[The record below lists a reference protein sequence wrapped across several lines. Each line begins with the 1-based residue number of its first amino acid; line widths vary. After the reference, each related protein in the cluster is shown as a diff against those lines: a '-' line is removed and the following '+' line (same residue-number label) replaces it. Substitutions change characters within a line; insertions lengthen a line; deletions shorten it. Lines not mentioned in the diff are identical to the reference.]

1 MSSNAQVTVK
11 SRYARCPIASPNA
24 KYSQSA
30 NTVITAVA
38 TATAAVDA
46 NSTNP
51 TTTGINTS
59 AVATRFQ
66 VMQTVL
72 TGRLP
77 TPSQIES
84 GFPTELYRMGADR
97 NSTPCHSEDIRQGC
111 PKNLNFNNF
120 LHVMCALPRRHLRRV
135 NPAISPLSPLKIH
148 QRLQQPRP
156 IKIRPQRL
164 RHKNLRIRNLPQQ
177 EIAHPHLP
185 ARPDQQIRVRQIRRI
200 KVPRKLLLRNRRTS
214 VPISLRQDRV
224 HR

>member
-1 MSSNAQVTVK
+1 MNSRAQIIVHT
-11 SRYARCPIASPNA
+11 RYARCPIASPNA

-30 NTVITAVA
+30 STVITAVA
-38 TATAAVDA
+38 TATTAVDV
-46 NSTNP
+46 NNTNP
-51 TTTGINTS
+51 TTTGISTS

-111 PKNLNFNNF
+111 PKNLSSNNF
-120 LHVMCALPRRHLRRV
+120 PHVMCALPHRRLRRI
-135 NPAISPLSPLKIH
+135 NPAVSPLSPLKIQ
-148 QRLQQPRP
+148 QRLQQLRAV
-156 IKIRPQRL
+156 KIRPQRL
-164 RHKNLRIRNLPQQ
+164 RNKNLRIRNLPQQ
-177 EIAHPHLP
+177 KSAQPHLP

-200 KVPRKLLLRNRRTS
+200 KMP
-214 VPISLRQDRV
+214 
-224 HR
+224 

>member
-38 TATAAVDA
+38 MATAHVGA

-77 TPSQIES
+77 TPSQNES
-84 GFPTELYRMGADR
+84 GFPTELYSHSPKSAGGAAYV
-97 NSTPCHSEDIRQGC
+97 S
-111 PKNLNFNNF
+111 
-120 LHVMCALPRRHLRRV
+120 
-135 NPAISPLSPLKIH
+135 
-148 QRLQQPRP
+148 
-156 IKIRPQRL
+156 
-164 RHKNLRIRNLPQQ
+164 
-177 EIAHPHLP
+177 P
-185 ARPDQQIRVRQIRRI
+185 ARKGWDQ
-200 KVPRKLLLRNRRTS
+200 
-214 VPISLRQDRV
+214 
-224 HR
+224 